1 MRYRSYIPAFCLSHI
16 LESRILSAPCS
27 CTLSVVNSGILS
39 DVCSG
44 AFSQSL
50 HWLRPRRVSSHQC
63 VHSCPGRSFWKTTA
77 CNQTPLQQ
85 NLLNVQLESALQKVH
100 FMGPGKVASW
110 RTPEKAELSPSN
122 NCESWCQRSPYL
134 SQKFSPGTEKHR
146 NTTTQRTKIKLLRAH
161 VNLHGEKY
169 CNGSS
174 AICAVGVAR
183 LLE

>member
-1 MRYRSYIPAFCLSHI
+1 MGRVQTTGPQAQTHVLKVDQNVSKQIYFQNLIYYQQILAFCLACVLVRYRSYIPAFCLSHI

-50 HWLRPRRVSSHQC
+50 HCLRPRRVSSHQC

-122 NCESWCQRSPYL
+122 NCES
-134 SQKFSPGTEKHR
+134 
-146 NTTTQRTKIKLLRAH
+146 
-161 VNLHGEKY
+161 
-169 CNGSS
+169 
-174 AICAVGVAR
+174 
-183 LLE
+183 